1 MLIVPIGK
9 VRLQVTETDK
19 REEYIQG
26 FNEGLKSASQEI
38 VKRCLEAEL
47 ETERDRILKRNR
59 HKRRRKETEEMESVA
74 YCPKCGSHKV
84 SHFQRNGHYLRG
96 LDTSWG
102 HLQIEMPQ
110 VRCECGG
117 SVKMA
122 YRIIRPRQ
130 RIWDDLEWEI
140 RAEYGWG
147 LSLRWI
153 KAKEDAKLRGS
164 LGLRTLNQRI
174 HEVAKGIPVWKD
186 RKQNVFPPIIRVDG
200 IWITML
206 KQTGA
211 RKRDRLGRNR
221 LVKEGHRVVVLVA
234 QGVWPTSGRQEV
246 LTWLV
251 ADGETEQAWKDLLF
265 QVQQMQLSSKGH
277 IQLLV
282 GDGSTGFEAA
292 RQWYYPNIPFQRC
305 IFHKLRNVGRNLE
318 TPIGMDQK
326 AGREYRKAILLEAA
340 QIWQSPDEFQA
351 QKAFLA
357 FCHKWETAQPKAVH
371 TLQRQFDLTLSFYQ
385 VQYQAKC
392 QGETWPATLL
402 RTTSQLEREN
412 RNFRRRFR
420 QAVSFHSQVGLEA
433 TFFQNIALRKSLVD
447 PAVSNRWP
455 ATLEMEIAHA
465 SNFIK

>member
-9 VRLQVTETDK
+9 VRLQVAEAEK
-19 REEYIQG
+19 REEYVRE
-26 FNEGLKSASQEI
+26 FNEGLKDAAQEI

-47 ETERDRILKRNR
+47 EAEEDRILKRKR
-59 HKRRRKETEEMESVA
+59 HKRRRKEKGEMESKA
-74 YCPKCGSHKV
+74 YCQKCGSHKV
-84 SHFQRNGHYLRG
+84 SHFQRNGHYQRG

-117 SVKMA
+117 SVKMP
-122 YRIIRPRQ
+122 YQIIQSRQ

-153 KAKEDAKLRGS
+153 KAKVDAKLKGS

-174 HEVAKGIPVWKD
+174 HEVAKGILVWKD
-186 RKQNVFPPIIRVDG
+186 REQSLFPPIVRVDG

-211 RKRDRLGRNR
+211 RKKDSLGRNR

-234 QGVWPTSGRQEV
+234 QGVWPEQRHQET

-251 ADGETEQAWKDLLF
+251 ADGESEQAWKDLLF
-265 QVQQMQLSSKGH
+265 QVQQMELSSKGH
-277 IQLLV
+277 IELLI
-282 GDGSTGFEAA
+282 GDGSAGFETA
-292 RQWYYPNIPFQRC
+292 RQWYYPNVPFQRC
-305 IFHKLRNVGRNLE
+305 IFHKLRNVGRDLE
-318 TPIGMDQK
+318 TPLGLDQK
-326 AGREYRKAILLEAA
+326 AGREYRKAILIEAA

-351 QKAFLA
+351 QKAFLS
-357 FCHKWETAQPKAVH
+357 FCDKWEVTQPKAVH

-385 VQYQAKC
+385 VQSQAKC
-392 QGETWPATLL
+392 RGQIWPSTLL

-420 QAVSFHSQVGLEA
+420 QAVLFHSQVGLEA
-433 TFFQNIALRKSLVD
+433 TFFQNISLRKSLTD
-447 PAVSNRWP
+447 PALTNHWP
-455 ATLEMEIAHA
+455 TLLEKEIALA
-465 SNFIK
+465 SNFMA